1 MVYGTYNYI
10 LTGVYKPTFTS
21 LGGTILHGFTDLHYQ
36 GEKVSPQ
43 KEGFALKG
51 NPTTT
56 WIYQKVTRGEHWKTC
71 LFVRQMG
78 SNMEKH
84 FGSTIHWS
92 CFIVN
97 RRCWGHKTLTESWVI
112 YLAHQPLNPGWF
124 IIRYSYTKIKI
135 LYLFFSSQIQIP
147 WVFL

>member
-1 MVYGTYNYI
+1 MVYGTFNYI

-21 LGGTILHGFTDLHYQ
+21 LGGTILHGFADLHYQ

-56 WIYQKVTRGEHWKTC
+56 WIYQKVTRGEHWKKTC

-97 RRCWGHKTLTESWVI
+97 RRCWGHKKLTESWVI
-112 YLAHQPLNPGWF
+112 YLTNPSTTQPWMVYNQIF
-124 IIRYSYTKIKI
+124 IHKNKDP
-135 LYLFFSSQIQIP
+135 LF
-147 WVFL
+147 VFF